1 MVMNSQ
7 KFNFFLSKLSN
18 KPLPVL
24 YTNNTLDKFIEIDL
38 SVKNKELLNFDT
50 SSSKEWENYITSY
63 LKRRNSAIAFGG
75 YLEKRN
81 LYDRSDYFK
90 NSIENEQRNIHLGID
105 LWCVANTKVLA
116 VLDGVVHSFKNNN
129 NYGDYGPTIILKHTF
144 IGQEFYT
151 LYGHLSMCSIDK
163 LTIGKEILQGDI
175 IGYLGDS
182 KVNGDYAAHLHFQ
195 IIRDI
200 AQNFGDYPGVS
211 SKKNIE
217 KFKMNCPDPNLLLK
231 LKN

>member
-1 MVMNSQ
+1 MNSQ

-24 YTNNTLDKFIEIDL
+24 DTNNTLDKFIEIDL

-163 LTIGKEILQGDI
+163 LRIGKEILQGDI

-217 KFKMNCPDPNLLLK
+217 KFNHHK
-231 LKN
+231 